1 MNALLGRGACV
12 VALSAVAALA
22 PSSTAAA
29 ATATGTATH
38 GNVAVVHLRGPLV
51 NASFSTTDPTG
62 CVTTDVFVS
71 ANSGTEQDQPGTLH
85 YAVASVQIYQYDACT
100 DTTLRDAAGL
110 SDSLATGAFQ
120 VSKQIDQASLHTTIL
135 ASDLVSGASFP
146 VTVDI
151 GLVGISDIVRNHSNT
166 NEVYPGCHI
175 INRWKGSGRDAVATG
190 SVSDGTTNLTPA
202 PSDFAEVGFV
212 VTGFEIMNCA

>member
-1 MNALLGRGACV
+1 MNALLARGVC
-12 VALSAVAALA
+12 VAALGA
-22 PSSTAAA
+22 VVVLVPPSA
-29 ATATGTATH
+29 ATAAGTATH
-38 GNVAVVHLRGPLV
+38 GNVTVVHLGGPLV
-51 NASFSTTDPTG
+51 NASFSTTDPGG

-71 ANSGTEQDQPGTLH
+71 ANSGTEQDQPGTTH

-100 DTTLRDAAGL
+100 DTTLRDATGL
-110 SDSLATGAFQ
+110 SDTLATGAFQ
-120 VSKQIDQASLHTTIL
+120 VSNQIDQASLHTTIL

-151 GLVGISDIVRNHSNT
+151 GLVGTSDIVRDHSNT

-190 SVSDGTTNLTPA
+190 TVSDGTTNLTPGQ
-202 PSDFAEVGFV
+202 SGSAEIGV
-212 VTGFEIMNCA
+212 VNTGFEIMNCS